1 MNYKDIIQILVGHP
15 LIKDITKWMNSESK
29 DLQLNGL
36 QASGKGMMLSAI
48 QQVSG
53 AKILVVM
60 EDAETAAYLYNDIN
74 RAMPTAKCGLL
85 PSSYKKSPKHGGLDL
100 ASEIMRT
107 DALNIMHN
115 AQITT
120 TPSTPNSKLSTKCS
134 PKLGELS
141 EGLRGMQ
148 TLNSKLSTLNSKL
161 NNGWLIVT
169 SPEGLIERVA
179 PQQAFETKRLII
191 RKGEIVD
198 SEKVIHSLAEWGFE
212 LVEFV
217 YEPGQYAQRG
227 SILDIFSFSN
237 ERPYRIDFW
246 DDEVES
252 IRVFDIEKQLSI
264 NEVEEISILP
274 NVTAKGDKET
284 ISIFNFLPSDTII
297 CWANMTFAIE
307 RINDIYDDTLIK
319 QHSEKNVA
327 DVLNILIN
335 GNIAKEQI
343 ANFRHITLKNS
354 TLLNSQLSTECSP
367 KLGEVHEVGRGML
380 TLNFNQSA
388 QPPYHK
394 NFDIVAESLRSFIND
409 GYAIHIC
416 SDSKKQTDRIASIF
430 DERGDNIH
438 FTPIEGTIHE
448 GFIDHDLSVCFFTDH
463 QIFDRYHKF
472 SLKSDIAKA
481 GKVSMTLKEINQL
494 QIGDYVVHIDH
505 GIGKFAGL
513 MVAENN
519 GKRQEVIK
527 LLYQNDDVIFVS
539 IHGLHRISK
548 YKGKDGE
555 PPRIN
560 KLGTGAW
567 ERLKERTKAKVKDI
581 ARDLI
586 QLYAARKAE
595 KGFQFTP
602 DSYLQHELEAS
613 FIYED
618 TPDQATSTADI
629 KHDMESAL
637 PMDRLVCGD
646 VGFGKTELAI
656 RAAFKA
662 ATDGKQVAVLV
673 PTTVLALQHYKT
685 FSERLKEFP
694 CRVEYL
700 SRAKKPSEVK
710 VIKQDLADGKID
722 ILIGTHKIVGKEIK
736 FKDLGLL
743 IIDEEQKFGVS
754 VKEKLKAMKVNVDTL
769 TLTATPIP
777 RTLQFSLM
785 GARDLSILTTPPPN
799 RYPVTT
805 EVCSYDDEIIRDAI
819 VTEMNR
825 NGQVFLINNRVQNIY
840 LIEQKVRALV
850 PDARVAVAHGQMPT
864 EQLEE
869 TIIDFIDYEYD
880 ILIATS
886 VIESGVD
893 IPNVNTI
900 IVHNAH
906 MFGLSDLHQL
916 RGRVGRSNRKAYCY
930 LIAPPFNMLTSDA
943 RRRLQ
948 AIETFAELG
957 SGFNIAMQ
965 DLDIRGAGNILGAE
979 QSGFITDLGYETYQK
994 ILNEALAE
1002 LRDQEFSGLFADR
1015 KDAKDNY
1022 VSDCFIESDM
1032 ELMLPNWYVESQTER
1047 MALYRELDNIQNER
1061 ALEEYKK
1068 RLNDRFGRIPD
1079 EAGDLMTMVRLR
1091 WLAQRY
1097 GVERLILK
1105 RGKMHAYLVT
1115 NQKSAFYESKEF
1127 ETLIQFCMA
1136 NYKRCALSEKDNKR
1150 IVQVSNINSVD
1161 DAYNIFNELNI
1172 NT

>member
-1 MNYKDIIQILVGHP
+1 MNYKDIIQILTGHP
-15 LIKDITKWMNSESK
+15 LVKDTTKWMKSK
-29 DLQLNGL
+29 SQNLQINGL

-48 QQVSG
+48 QQKSK
-53 AKILVVM
+53 AKMLVVM

-74 RAMPTAKCGLL
+74 RAMPTGECGLL

-107 DALNIMHN
+107 DALNIIHN
-115 AQITT
+115 SQ
-120 TPSTPNSKLSTKCS
+120 
-134 PKLGELS
+134 
-141 EGLRGMQ
+141 
-148 TLNSKLSTLNSKL
+148 
-161 NNGWLIVT
+161 NNGWLIIT

-179 PQQAFETKRLII
+179 TQQTFEKKRLTI
-191 RKGEIVD
+191 RKGEEID
-198 SEKVIHSLAEWGFE
+198 SELIVRSLTEWGFE
-212 LVEFV
+212 FVEFV

-227 SILDIFSFSN
+227 SIIDIFSFSN
-237 ERPYRIDFW
+237 ERPYRIDLW
-246 DDEVES
+246 GDEVES

-264 NEVEEISILP
+264 NEIDEINILP
-274 NVTAKGDKET
+274 NVTAKGDKDT
-284 ISIFNFLPSDTII
+284 VSIFNFLPQDTVI

-327 DVLNILIN
+327 DVLNLLIN
-335 GNIAKEQI
+335 GNIAKEQM
-343 ANFRHITLKNS
+343 ANFRHITLKNTS
-354 TLLNSQLSTECSP
+354 LLSSQATTLT
-367 KLGEVHEVGRGML
+367 
-380 TLNFNQSA
+380 FNQSA

-394 NFDIVAESLRSFIND
+394 NFDIVANSLRSFINE

-416 SDSKKQTDRIASIF
+416 SDSKKQTDRIAAIF

-438 FTPIEGTIHE
+438 FTAIEGTIHE

-513 MVAENN
+513 MVTENN

-527 LLYQNDDVIFVS
+527 LIYLNDDAIFVS

-555 PPRIN
+555 PPRMN
-560 KLGTGAW
+560 KLGSGAW

-586 QLYAARKAE
+586 LLYAARKAE

-618 TPDQATSTADI
+618 TPDQAKSTADI
-629 KHDMESAL
+629 KQDMESSL

-685 FSERLKEFP
+685 FSERLKDFP
-694 CRVEYL
+694 CKVEYL

-710 VIKQDLADGKID
+710 LIKQQLAEGKID
-722 ILIGTHKIVGKEIK
+722 ILIGTHKIVGKEIQ

-805 EVCSYDDEIIRDAI
+805 EVCTYDDEIIRDAI

-850 PDARVAVAHGQMPT
+850 PDARIAVAHGQMPT
-864 EQLEE
+864 EQLEQ

-880 ILIATS
+880 VLIATS

-916 RGRVGRSNRKAYCY
+916 RGRVGRSNRKAFCY
-930 LIAPPFNMLTSDA
+930 LMAPPLNMLTSDA

-1002 LRDQEFSGLFADR
+1002 LRDQEFSQLFADR
-1015 KDAKDNY
+1015 RDANTNF
-1022 VSDCFIESDM
+1022 VNDCFIESDM

-1061 ALEEYKK
+1061 ALEEYRK
-1068 RLNDRFGRIPD
+1068 RLTDRFGRIPD

-1105 RGKMHAYLVT
+1105 RGKMHAYLVSNT
-1115 NQKSAFYESKEF
+1115 KSTFYESKEF

-1161 DAYNIFNELNI
+1161 DAYNIFNELSI
-1172 NT
+1172 KK

>member
-1 MNYKDIIQILVGHP
+1 MNYNDIIQILAGHP
-15 LIKDITKWMNSESK
+15 LVKDATKWMKSK
-29 DLQLNGL
+29 SQNLQINGL
-36 QASGKGMMLSAI
+36 QASGKGMMLGAI
-48 QQVSG
+48 QQKSK
-53 AKILVVM
+53 AKMLVVM

-74 RAMPTAKCGLL
+74 RAIPTGQCGLL

-107 DALNIMHN
+107 DALNIIHN
-115 AQITT
+115 
-120 TPSTPNSKLSTKCS
+120 PHD
-134 PKLGELS
+134 
-141 EGLRGMQ
+141 
-148 TLNSKLSTLNSKL
+148 
-161 NNGWLIVT
+161 NGWLIIT

-179 PQQAFETKRLII
+179 TKQTFEKKRLTI
-191 RKGEIVD
+191 RKGEEID
-198 SEKVIHSLAEWGFE
+198 TETIIRSLTEWGFE

-227 SILDIFSFSN
+227 SIIDIFSFSN
-237 ERPYRIDFW
+237 ERPYRIDLW
-246 DDEVES
+246 GDEVES
-252 IRVFDIEKQLSI
+252 IRIFDIEKQLSI
-264 NEVEEISILP
+264 NEIDEINILP
-274 NVTAKGDKET
+274 NVTSKSNKET
-284 ISIFNFLPSDTII
+284 VSIFNFLPQDTII

-327 DVLNILIN
+327 DVLNLLIN

-343 ANFRHITLKNS
+343 VDFRHITLKN
-354 TLLNSQLSTECSP
+354 THILNNAQPS
-367 KLGEVHEVGRGML
+367 

-394 NFDIVAESLRSFIND
+394 NFDIVADSLRSFINE

-416 SDSKKQTDRIASIF
+416 SDSKKQTDRIAAIF

-438 FTPIEGTIHE
+438 FTAIEDTIHE

-527 LLYQNDDVIFVS
+527 LLYQNDDAIFVS

-555 PPRIN
+555 PPRMN
-560 KLGTGAW
+560 KLGSGAW

-586 QLYAARKAE
+586 LLYAARKAE

-618 TPDQATSTADI
+618 TPDQAKSTADI
-629 KHDMESAL
+629 KQDMESSL

-685 FSERLKEFP
+685 FSERLKDFP
-694 CRVEYL
+694 CKVEYL

-710 VIKQDLADGKID
+710 LIKQQLAEGKID
-722 ILIGTHKIVGKEIK
+722 ILIGTHKIVGKDIL

-785 GARDLSILTTPPPN
+785 GARDLSILTTPPSN

-805 EVCSYDDEIIRDAI
+805 EVCTYDDEIIRDAI

-864 EQLEE
+864 EQLEQ

-880 ILIATS
+880 VLIATS

-930 LIAPPFNMLTSDA
+930 LMAPPLNTLTSDA

-994 ILNEALAE
+994 ILNEALSE
-1002 LRDQEFSGLFADR
+1002 LRDQEFSQLFADR
-1015 KDAKDNY
+1015 KDANNNY
-1022 VSDCFIESDM
+1022 VHDCFIESDM

-1047 MALYRELDNIQNER
+1047 MALYRELDNIQDER
-1061 ALEEYKK
+1061 ALEEYRK
-1068 RLNDRFGRIPD
+1068 RLTDRFGRIPD

-1105 RGKMHAYLVT
+1105 RGKMHAYLVSNT
-1115 NQKSAFYESKEF
+1115 KSAFYESKEF
-1127 ETLIQFCMA
+1127 ETLIQFCMT

-1161 DAYNIFNELNI
+1161 DAYSIFNELSI
-1172 NT
+1172 KK

>member
-1 MNYKDIIQILVGHP
+1 MNYNDIIQILAGHP
-15 LIKDITKWMNSESK
+15 LVKDATKWIKSK
-29 DLQLNGL
+29 SQNLQINGL
-36 QASGKGMMLSAI
+36 QASGKGMMLGAI
-48 QQVSG
+48 QKKSK
-53 AKILVVM
+53 AKMLVVM

-74 RAMPTAKCGLL
+74 RAIPTGQCGLL

-107 DALNIMHN
+107 DALNIIHN
-115 AQITT
+115 
-120 TPSTPNSKLSTKCS
+120 PHD
-134 PKLGELS
+134 
-141 EGLRGMQ
+141 
-148 TLNSKLSTLNSKL
+148 
-161 NNGWLIVT
+161 NGWLIIT

-179 PQQAFETKRLII
+179 TKQTFEKKRLTI
-191 RKGEIVD
+191 RKGEEID
-198 SEKVIHSLAEWGFE
+198 SEAIIRSLTEWGFE

-227 SILDIFSFSN
+227 SIIDIFSFSN
-237 ERPYRIDFW
+237 ERPYRIDLW
-246 DDEVES
+246 GDEVES
-252 IRVFDIEKQLSI
+252 IRIFDIEKQLSI
-264 NEVEEISILP
+264 NEIDEINILP
-274 NVTAKGDKET
+274 NVTAKSNKET
-284 ISIFNFLPSDTII
+284 VSIFNFLPQDTII

-327 DVLNILIN
+327 DVLNLLIN

-343 ANFRHITLKNS
+343 VDFRHITLKN
-354 TLLNSQLSTECSP
+354 TNLLNSAQPS
-367 KLGEVHEVGRGML
+367 

-394 NFDIVAESLRSFIND
+394 NFDIVADSLRSFINE

-416 SDSKKQTDRIASIF
+416 SDSKKQTDRIAAIF

-438 FTPIEGTIHE
+438 FTAIEGTIHE

-527 LLYQNDDVIFVS
+527 LLYQNDDAIFVS

-555 PPRIN
+555 PPRMN
-560 KLGTGAW
+560 KLGSGAW

-586 QLYAARKAE
+586 LLYAARKAE

-618 TPDQATSTADI
+618 TPDQAKSTADI
-629 KHDMESAL
+629 KQDMESSL

-685 FSERLKEFP
+685 FSERLKDFP
-694 CRVEYL
+694 CKVEYL

-710 VIKQDLADGKID
+710 LIKQQLAEGKID
-722 ILIGTHKIVGKEIK
+722 ILIGTHKIVGKDIL

-785 GARDLSILTTPPPN
+785 GARDLSILTTPPSN

-805 EVCSYDDEIIRDAI
+805 EVCTYDDETIRDAI

-864 EQLEE
+864 EQLEQ

-880 ILIATS
+880 VLIATS

-930 LIAPPFNMLTSDA
+930 LMAPPLNALTSDA

-994 ILNEALAE
+994 ILNEALSE
-1002 LRDQEFSGLFADR
+1002 LRDQEFSQLFADR
-1015 KDAKDNY
+1015 KDANNNY
-1022 VSDCFIESDM
+1022 VHDCFIESDM

-1047 MALYRELDNIQNER
+1047 MALYRELDNIQDER
-1061 ALEEYKK
+1061 ALEEYRK
-1068 RLNDRFGRIPD
+1068 RLTDRFGRIPD

-1105 RGKMHAYLVT
+1105 RGKMHAYLVSNT
-1115 NQKSAFYESKEF
+1115 KSAFYESKEF
-1127 ETLIQFCMA
+1127 ETLIQFCMT

-1161 DAYNIFNELNI
+1161 DAYSIFNELSI
-1172 NT
+1172 KK

>member
-1 MNYKDIIQILVGHP
+1 MNYKDIIQILTGHP
-15 LIKDITKWMNSESK
+15 LVKDTTKWMKSK
-29 DLQLNGL
+29 SQNLQINGL

-48 QQVSG
+48 QQKSK
-53 AKILVVM
+53 AKMLVVM

-74 RAMPTAKCGLL
+74 RAMPTGECGLL

-107 DALNIMHN
+107 DALNIIHN
-115 AQITT
+115 SQ
-120 TPSTPNSKLSTKCS
+120 
-134 PKLGELS
+134 
-141 EGLRGMQ
+141 
-148 TLNSKLSTLNSKL
+148 
-161 NNGWLIVT
+161 NNGWLIIT

-179 PQQAFETKRLII
+179 TQQTFEKKRLTI
-191 RKGEIVD
+191 RKGEEID
-198 SEKVIHSLAEWGFE
+198 SELIVRSLTEWGFE
-212 LVEFV
+212 FVEFV

-227 SILDIFSFSN
+227 SIIDIFSFSN
-237 ERPYRIDFW
+237 ERPYRIDLW
-246 DDEVES
+246 GDEVES

-264 NEVEEISILP
+264 NEIDEINILP
-274 NVTAKGDKET
+274 NVTAKGDKDT
-284 ISIFNFLPSDTII
+284 VSIFNFLPQDTVI

-327 DVLNILIN
+327 DVLNLLIN
-335 GNIAKEQI
+335 GNIAKEQM
-343 ANFRHITLKNS
+343 ANFRHITLKNTS
-354 TLLNSQLSTECSP
+354 LLSSQATTLT
-367 KLGEVHEVGRGML
+367 
-380 TLNFNQSA
+380 FNQSA

-394 NFDIVAESLRSFIND
+394 NFDIVANSLRSFINE

-416 SDSKKQTDRIASIF
+416 SDSKKQTDRIAAIF

-438 FTPIEGTIHE
+438 FTAIEGTIHE

-513 MVAENN
+513 MVTENN

-527 LLYQNDDVIFVS
+527 LIYLNDDAIFVS

-555 PPRIN
+555 PPRMN
-560 KLGTGAW
+560 KLGSGAW

-586 QLYAARKAE
+586 LLYAARKAE

-618 TPDQATSTADI
+618 TPDQAKSTADI
-629 KHDMESAL
+629 KQDMESSL

-685 FSERLKEFP
+685 FSERLKDFP
-694 CRVEYL
+694 CKVEYL

-710 VIKQDLADGKID
+710 LIKQQLAEGKID
-722 ILIGTHKIVGKEIK
+722 ILIGTHKIVGKEIQ

-805 EVCSYDDEIIRDAI
+805 EVCTYDDEIIRDAI

-850 PDARVAVAHGQMPT
+850 PDARIAVAHGQMPT
-864 EQLEE
+864 EQLEQ

-880 ILIATS
+880 VLIATS

-916 RGRVGRSNRKAYCY
+916 RGRVGRSNRKAFCY
-930 LIAPPFNMLTSDA
+930 LMAPPLNMLTSDA

-1002 LRDQEFSGLFADR
+1002 LRDQEFSQLFADR
-1015 KDAKDNY
+1015 RDANTNF
-1022 VSDCFIESDM
+1022 VNDCFIESDM

-1061 ALEEYKK
+1061 ALEEYRK
-1068 RLNDRFGRIPD
+1068 RLTDRFGRIPD

-1105 RGKMHAYLVT
+1105 RGKMHAYLVSNT
-1115 NQKSAFYESKEF
+1115 KSAFYESKEF

-1161 DAYNIFNELNI
+1161 DAYNIFNELSI
-1172 NT
+1172 KK

>member
-1 MNYKDIIQILVGHP
+1 MIYKDIIQILAGHP
-15 LIKDITKWMNSESK
+15 LVKDITKWINSGSK
-29 DLQLNGL
+29 GLQLNGL

-48 QQVSG
+48 QQTSE
-53 AKILVVM
+53 AKMLVVM

-74 RAMPTAKCGLL
+74 RAMPTGRCGLL

-107 DALNIMHN
+107 DALNIIHK
-115 AQITT
+115 T
-120 TPSTPNSKLSTKCS
+120 TPNSSLLTPHS
-134 PKLGELS
+134 
-141 EGLRGMQ
+141 
-148 TLNSKLSTLNSKL
+148 
-161 NNGWLIVT
+161 NGWLIVT
-169 SPEGLIERVA
+169 SPEGLIERVT
-179 PQQAFETKRLII
+179 PQQTFETKRLTI
-191 RKGEIVD
+191 RKGEEVD
-198 SEKVIHSLAEWGFE
+198 SEKVIRSLAEWGFE

-246 DDEVES
+246 DNEIES

-284 ISIFNFLPSDTII
+284 VSIFNFLPSDTII

-327 DVLNILIN
+327 DVLNLLIN

-354 TLLNSQLSTECSP
+354 SLLTPNSS
-367 KLGEVHEVGRGML
+367 
-380 TLNFNQSA
+380 LNFNQSA

-394 NFDIVAESLRSFIND
+394 NFDIVADSLRSFIND

-618 TPDQATSTADI
+618 TPDQAKSTADI

-685 FSERLKEFP
+685 FSERLKDFP
-694 CRVEYL
+694 CKVEYL
-700 SRAKKPSEVK
+700 SRAKKPAEVK
-710 VIKQDLADGKID
+710 QIKQQLADGKID
-722 ILIGTHKIVGKEIK
+722 ILIGTHKIVGKDIV

-785 GARDLSILTTPPPN
+785 GARDLSILTTPPSN
-799 RYPVTT
+799 RYPVAT
-805 EVCSYDDEIIRDAI
+805 EVCTYDDKIIRDAI

-840 LIEQKVRALV
+840 LIEQKVRALM

-880 ILIATS
+880 VLIATS

-994 ILNEALAE
+994 ILNEALSE
-1002 LRDQEFSGLFADR
+1002 LRDQEFSQLFADR
-1015 KDAKDNY
+1015 KDANNNY
-1022 VSDCFIESDM
+1022 VHDCFIESDM

-1047 MALYRELDNIQNER
+1047 MALYRELDNIQNEH
-1061 ALEEYKK
+1061 ALEEYRK
-1068 RLNDRFGRIPD
+1068 RLTDRFGRIPD

-1105 RGKMHAYLVT
+1105 RGKMHAYLVS
-1115 NQKSAFYESKEF
+1115 NQKSAFYESAEF
-1127 ETLIQFCMA
+1127 ETLIQFCMT

-1161 DAYNIFNELNI
+1161 DAYNVFNELNKTTNI
-1172 NT
+1172 LL

>member
-1 MNYKDIIQILVGHP
+1 MNYKDIIQILTGHP
-15 LIKDITKWMNSESK
+15 LVKDTTKWMKSK
-29 DLQLNGL
+29 SQNLQINGL

-48 QQVSG
+48 QQKS
-53 AKILVVM
+53 KTKMLVVM

-74 RAMPTAKCGLL
+74 RAMPTGECGLL

-107 DALNIMHN
+107 DALNIIHN
-115 AQITT
+115 SQ
-120 TPSTPNSKLSTKCS
+120 
-134 PKLGELS
+134 
-141 EGLRGMQ
+141 
-148 TLNSKLSTLNSKL
+148 
-161 NNGWLIVT
+161 NNGWLIIT

-179 PQQAFETKRLII
+179 TQQTFEKKRLTI
-191 RKGEIVD
+191 RKGEEID
-198 SEKVIHSLAEWGFE
+198 SELIVHSLTEWGFE
-212 LVEFV
+212 FVEFV

-227 SILDIFSFSN
+227 SIIDIFSFSN
-237 ERPYRIDFW
+237 ERPYRIDLW
-246 DDEVES
+246 GDEVES

-264 NEVEEISILP
+264 NEIDEINILP
-274 NVTAKGDKET
+274 NVTAKGDKDT
-284 ISIFNFLPSDTII
+284 VSIFNFLPQDTVI

-327 DVLNILIN
+327 DVLNLLIN
-335 GNIAKEQI
+335 GNIAKEQM
-343 ANFRHITLKNS
+343 ANFRHITLKNTS
-354 TLLNSQLSTECSP
+354 LLSSQATTLT
-367 KLGEVHEVGRGML
+367 
-380 TLNFNQSA
+380 FNQSA

-394 NFDIVAESLRSFIND
+394 NFDIVANSLRSFINE

-416 SDSKKQTDRIASIF
+416 SDSKKQTDRIAAIF

-438 FTPIEGTIHE
+438 FTAIEGTIHE

-513 MVAENN
+513 MVTENN

-527 LLYQNDDVIFVS
+527 LIYLNDDAIFVS

-555 PPRIN
+555 PPRMN
-560 KLGTGAW
+560 KLGSGAW

-586 QLYAARKAE
+586 LLYAARKAE

-618 TPDQATSTADI
+618 TPDQAKSTADI
-629 KHDMESAL
+629 KQDMESSL

-685 FSERLKEFP
+685 FSERLKDFP
-694 CRVEYL
+694 CKVEYL

-710 VIKQDLADGKID
+710 LIKQQLAEGKID
-722 ILIGTHKIVGKEIK
+722 ILIGTHKIVGKEIQ

-805 EVCSYDDEIIRDAI
+805 EVCTYDDEIIRDAI

-850 PDARVAVAHGQMPT
+850 PDARIAVAHGQMPT
-864 EQLEE
+864 EQLEQ

-880 ILIATS
+880 VLIATS

-916 RGRVGRSNRKAYCY
+916 RGRVGRSNRKAFCY
-930 LIAPPFNMLTSDA
+930 LMAPPLNMLTSDA

-1002 LRDQEFSGLFADR
+1002 LRDQEFSQLFADR
-1015 KDAKDNY
+1015 RDANTNF
-1022 VSDCFIESDM
+1022 VNDCFIESDM

-1061 ALEEYKK
+1061 ALEEYRK
-1068 RLNDRFGRIPD
+1068 RLTDRFGRIPD
-1079 EAGDLMTMVRLR
+1079 EASDLMTMVRLR

-1105 RGKMHAYLVT
+1105 RGKMHAYLISNT
-1115 NQKSAFYESKEF
+1115 KSAFYESKEF

-1161 DAYNIFNELNI
+1161 DAYNIFNELSI
-1172 NT
+1172 KK

>member
-1 MNYKDIIQILVGHP
+1 MNYNDIIQILAGHP
-15 LIKDITKWMNSESK
+15 LVKDATKWMKSK
-29 DLQLNGL
+29 SQNLQINGL
-36 QASGKGMMLSAI
+36 QASGKGMMLGAI
-48 QQVSG
+48 QQKSK
-53 AKILVVM
+53 AKMLVVM

-74 RAMPTAKCGLL
+74 RAIPTGQCGLL

-107 DALNIMHN
+107 DALNIIHN
-115 AQITT
+115 
-120 TPSTPNSKLSTKCS
+120 PHD
-134 PKLGELS
+134 
-141 EGLRGMQ
+141 
-148 TLNSKLSTLNSKL
+148 
-161 NNGWLIVT
+161 NGWLIIT

-179 PQQAFETKRLII
+179 TKQTFEKKRLTI
-191 RKGEIVD
+191 RKGEEID
-198 SEKVIHSLAEWGFE
+198 TETIIRSLTEWGFE

-227 SILDIFSFSN
+227 SIIDIFSFSN
-237 ERPYRIDFW
+237 ERPYRIDLW
-246 DDEVES
+246 GDEVES
-252 IRVFDIEKQLSI
+252 IRIFDIEKQLSI
-264 NEVEEISILP
+264 NEIDEINILP
-274 NVTAKGDKET
+274 NVTAKSNKET
-284 ISIFNFLPSDTII
+284 VSIFNFLPQDTII

-327 DVLNILIN
+327 DVLNLLIN

-343 ANFRHITLKNS
+343 VDFRHITLKN
-354 TLLNSQLSTECSP
+354 TNLLNSAQPS
-367 KLGEVHEVGRGML
+367 

-394 NFDIVAESLRSFIND
+394 NFDIVADSLRSFINE

-416 SDSKKQTDRIASIF
+416 SDSKKQTDRIAAIF

-438 FTPIEGTIHE
+438 FTAIEGTIHE

-527 LLYQNDDVIFVS
+527 LLYQNDDAIFVS

-555 PPRIN
+555 PPRMN
-560 KLGTGAW
+560 KLGSGAW

-586 QLYAARKAE
+586 LLYAARKAE

-618 TPDQATSTADI
+618 TPDQAKSTADI
-629 KHDMESAL
+629 KQDMESSL

-685 FSERLKEFP
+685 FSERLKDFP
-694 CRVEYL
+694 CKVEYL

-710 VIKQDLADGKID
+710 LIKQQLAEGKID
-722 ILIGTHKIVGKEIK
+722 ILIGTHKIVGKDIL

-754 VKEKLKAMKVNVDTL
+754 VKEKLKAIKVNVDTL

-785 GARDLSILTTPPPN
+785 GARDLSILTTPPSN

-805 EVCSYDDEIIRDAI
+805 EVCTYDDEIIRDAI

-825 NGQVFLINNRVQNIY
+825 NGQVFLINNRIQNIY

-864 EQLEE
+864 EQLEQ

-880 ILIATS
+880 VLIATS

-930 LIAPPFNMLTSDA
+930 LMAPPLNALTSDA

-948 AIETFAELG
+948 AIETFAGLG

-994 ILNEALAE
+994 ILNEALSE
-1002 LRDQEFSGLFADR
+1002 LRDQEFSQLFADR
-1015 KDAKDNY
+1015 KDANNNY
-1022 VSDCFIESDM
+1022 VHDCFIESDM

-1047 MALYRELDNIQNER
+1047 MALYRELDNIQDER
-1061 ALEEYKK
+1061 ALEEYRK
-1068 RLNDRFGRIPD
+1068 RLTDRFGRIPD

-1105 RGKMHAYLVT
+1105 RGKMHAYLVSNT
-1115 NQKSAFYESKEF
+1115 KSAFYESKEF
-1127 ETLIQFCMA
+1127 ETLIQFCMT

-1161 DAYNIFNELNI
+1161 DAYSIFNELSI
-1172 NT
+1172 KK

>member
-1 MNYKDIIQILVGHP
+1 MNYKDIIQILAGHP
-15 LIKDITKWMNSESK
+15 LIKDITKWMNSDSK
-29 DLQLNGL
+29 GLQLNGL
-36 QASGKGMMLSAI
+36 QASGKGMMLNAI

-53 AKILVVM
+53 AKMLVVM

-74 RAMPTAKCGLL
+74 RAMPTGKCGLL

-141 EGLRGMQ
+141 ERLRGMQ

-169 SPEGLIERVA
+169 SPEGLIERVT
-179 PQQAFETKRLII
+179 PQQTFETKRLTI

-343 ANFRHITLKNS
+343 ANFRHIYLDKRRRT
-354 TLLNSQLSTECSP
+354 TESSH

-880 ILIATS
+880 VLIATS

-979 QSGFITDLGYETYQK
+979 QSGFITDLGCETYQK

-1068 RLNDRFGRIPD
+1068 RLTDRFGRIPD
-1079 EAGDLMTMVRLR
+1079 EASDLMTMVRLR

-1127 ETLIQFCMA
+1127 ETLIQFCMT

-1150 IVQVSNINSVD
+1150 IVQISNINSVD
-1161 DAYNIFNELNI
+1161 DAYNIFNELS
-1172 NT
+1172 

>member
-1 MNYKDIIQILVGHP
+1 MIYKDIIQLIATHPIL
-15 LIKDITKWMNSESK
+15 KDVAQWINSNSQS
-29 DLQLNGL
+29 LQLNGL
-36 QASGKGMMLSAI
+36 LASGRSMMFSAI
-48 QQVSG
+48 QQTTD
-53 AKILVVM
+53 AKLLIVA
-60 EDAETAAYLYNDIN
+60 EDAESAAYIYNDIN
-74 RAMPTAKCGLL
+74 KAMPTGACGLL

-107 DALNIMHN
+107 DALNIIHN
-115 AQITT
+115 T
-120 TPSTPNSKLSTKCS
+120 
-134 PKLGELS
+134 
-141 EGLRGMQ
+141 
-148 TLNSKLSTLNSKL
+148 TLNNTSRT

-179 PQQAFETKRLII
+179 TQQTFDKKRLTI
-191 RKGEIVD
+191 RKGEESD
-198 SEKVIHSLAEWGFE
+198 SEQIIHTLNEWGFE

-246 DDEVES
+246 GDEVES
-252 IRVFDIEKQLSI
+252 IRIFDIEKQLSI
-264 NEVEEISILP
+264 NEVEDINILP
-274 NVTAKGDKET
+274 NIAAKGKEES
-284 ISIFNFLPSDTII
+284 ISIFNFLPDDTII
-297 CWANMTFAIE
+297 CWSNLTFAIE
-307 RINDIYDDTLIK
+307 KLNDIYNDTLIK
-319 QHSEKNVA
+319 QHSETNIA
-327 DVLNILIN
+327 DILNLLIN

-343 ANFRHITLKNS
+343 AKFRHITLRN
-354 TLLNSQLSTECSP
+354 TNIINSQTSLS
-367 KLGEVHEVGRGML
+367 
-380 TLNFNQSA
+380 FNQSA

-394 NFDIVAESLRSFIND
+394 NFDIVSDSLRSFIND
-409 GYAIHIC
+409 GYAIYIC
-416 SDSKKQTDRIASIF
+416 SDSKKQNDRIAAIF
-430 DERGDNIH
+430 EERGDNIH

-448 GFIDHDLSVCFFTDH
+448 GFIDHDLSVCFLTDH

-513 MVAENN
+513 MVTDNN
-519 GKRQEVIK
+519 GKKQEVIK
-527 LLYQNDDVIFVS
+527 LIYQNEDVIFVS

-555 PPRIN
+555 PPRVN

-567 ERLKERTKAKVKDI
+567 ERLKERTKSKVKDI

-595 KGFQFTP
+595 KGFQFSP

-629 KHDMESAL
+629 KHDMESTL

-700 SRAKKPSEVK
+700 SRAKKTSEVK
-710 VIKQDLADGKID
+710 QIRQDLADGKID
-722 ILIGTHKIVGKEIK
+722 ILIGTHKIVGKDIK

-799 RYPVTT
+799 RYPVAT
-805 EVCSYDDEIIRDAI
+805 EVCTYDDEIIRDAI

-840 LIEQKVRALV
+840 LIEQKIRALV
-850 PDARVAVAHGQMPT
+850 PDARIAVAHGQMPT

-880 ILIATS
+880 VLIATS

-916 RGRVGRSNRKAYCY
+916 RGRVGRSNRKAFCY
-930 LIAPPFNMLTSDA
+930 LIAPPMNMLTSDA
-943 RRRLQ
+943 KRRLQ

-1002 LRDQEFSGLFADR
+1002 LRDQEFSRLFADR
-1015 KDAKDNY
+1015 KDANNNY
-1022 VSDCFIESDM
+1022 VYDCFIESDM

-1068 RLNDRFGRIPD
+1068 RLTDRFGRIPD

-1105 RGKMHAYLVT
+1105 RGKMHAYLVS

-1127 ETLIQFCMA
+1127 EALIQFCMT

-1150 IVQVSNINSVD
+1150 IVQFSNINSVD
-1161 DAYNIFNELNI
+1161 DAYNVFNELKIEN
-1172 NT
+1172 

>member
-1 MNYKDIIQILVGHP
+1 MNYKDIIQILAGHP
-15 LIKDITKWMNSESK
+15 LIKDITKWMNSDSK
-29 DLQLNGL
+29 GLQINGL

-48 QQVSG
+48 QQMSG
-53 AKILVVM
+53 AKMLVVM

-74 RAMPTAKCGLL
+74 RAISVGKCGLL

-120 TPSTPNSKLSTKCS
+120 TPSTPNTKLSTKCS

-148 TLNSKLSTLNSKL
+148 TLNSQLSTLNSQL

-169 SPEGLIERVA
+169 SPEGLIERVT
-179 PQQAFETKRLII
+179 PQQTFETKRLTI

-343 ANFRHITLKNS
+343 TNFRHIYLDKRQRT
-354 TLLNSQLSTECSP
+354 TESSP
-367 KLGEVHEVGRGML
+367 KLEEVHEVGRGML

-394 NFDIVAESLRSFIND
+394 NFDIVADSLRSFIYD

-880 ILIATS
+880 VLIATS

-994 ILNEALAE
+994 ILNEALSE

-1015 KDAKDNY
+1015 KNANDNY

-1068 RLNDRFGRIPD
+1068 RLTDRFGRIPD

-1127 ETLIQFCMA
+1127 EELIQYCMT

-1150 IVQVSNINSVD
+1150 IVQVNNINSVD
-1161 DAYNIFNELNI
+1161 DAYNVFNELSLKK
-1172 NT
+1172 

>member
-1 MNYKDIIQILVGHP
+1 MNYKDIIQILTGHP
-15 LIKDITKWMNSESK
+15 LVKDTTKWMKSK
-29 DLQLNGL
+29 SQNLQINGL

-48 QQVSG
+48 QQKSK
-53 AKILVVM
+53 AKMLVVM

-74 RAMPTAKCGLL
+74 RAMPTGECGLL

-107 DALNIMHN
+107 DALNIIHN
-115 AQITT
+115 SQ
-120 TPSTPNSKLSTKCS
+120 
-134 PKLGELS
+134 
-141 EGLRGMQ
+141 
-148 TLNSKLSTLNSKL
+148 
-161 NNGWLIVT
+161 NNGWLIIT

-179 PQQAFETKRLII
+179 TQQTFEKKRLTI
-191 RKGEIVD
+191 RKGEEID
-198 SEKVIHSLAEWGFE
+198 SELIVRSLTEWGFE
-212 LVEFV
+212 FVEFV

-227 SILDIFSFSN
+227 SIIDIFSFSN
-237 ERPYRIDFW
+237 ERPYRIDLW
-246 DDEVES
+246 GDEVES

-264 NEVEEISILP
+264 NEIDEINILP
-274 NVTAKGDKET
+274 NVTAKGDKDT
-284 ISIFNFLPSDTII
+284 VSIFNFLPQDTVI

-327 DVLNILIN
+327 DVLNLLIN
-335 GNIAKEQI
+335 GNIAKEQM
-343 ANFRHITLKNS
+343 ANFRHITLKNTS
-354 TLLNSQLSTECSP
+354 LLSSQATTLT
-367 KLGEVHEVGRGML
+367 
-380 TLNFNQSA
+380 FNQSA

-394 NFDIVAESLRSFIND
+394 NFDIVANSLRSFINE

-416 SDSKKQTDRIASIF
+416 SDSKKQTDRIAAIF

-438 FTPIEGTIHE
+438 FTAIEGTIHE

-513 MVAENN
+513 MVTENN
-519 GKRQEVIK
+519 GKCQEVIK
-527 LLYQNDDVIFVS
+527 LIYLNDDAIFVS

-555 PPRIN
+555 PPRMN
-560 KLGTGAW
+560 KLGSGAW

-586 QLYAARKAE
+586 LLYAARKAE

-618 TPDQATSTADI
+618 TPDQAKSTADI
-629 KHDMESAL
+629 KQDMESSL

-685 FSERLKEFP
+685 FSERLKDFP
-694 CRVEYL
+694 CKVEYL

-710 VIKQDLADGKID
+710 LIKQQLAEGKID
-722 ILIGTHKIVGKEIK
+722 ILIGTHKIVGKEIQ

-805 EVCSYDDEIIRDAI
+805 EVCTYDDEIIRDAI

-850 PDARVAVAHGQMPT
+850 PDARIAVAHGQMPT
-864 EQLEE
+864 EQLEQ

-880 ILIATS
+880 VLIATS

-916 RGRVGRSNRKAYCY
+916 RGRVGRSNRKAFCY
-930 LIAPPFNMLTSDA
+930 LMAPPLNMLTSDA

-1002 LRDQEFSGLFADR
+1002 LRDQEFSQLFADR
-1015 KDAKDNY
+1015 RDANTNF
-1022 VSDCFIESDM
+1022 VNDCFIESDM

-1061 ALEEYKK
+1061 ALEEYRK
-1068 RLNDRFGRIPD
+1068 RLTDRFGRIPD

-1105 RGKMHAYLVT
+1105 RGKMHAYLVSNT
-1115 NQKSAFYESKEF
+1115 KSAFYESKEF

-1161 DAYNIFNELNI
+1161 DAYNIFNELSKKKI
-1172 NT
+1172 SD

>member
-1 MNYKDIIQILVGHP
+1 MNYKDIIQILTGHP
-15 LIKDITKWMNSESK
+15 LVKDTTKWMKSK
-29 DLQLNGL
+29 SQNLQINGL

-48 QQVSG
+48 QQKSK
-53 AKILVVM
+53 AKMLVVM

-74 RAMPTAKCGLL
+74 RAMPTGECGLL

-107 DALNIMHN
+107 DALNIIHN
-115 AQITT
+115 SQ
-120 TPSTPNSKLSTKCS
+120 
-134 PKLGELS
+134 
-141 EGLRGMQ
+141 
-148 TLNSKLSTLNSKL
+148 
-161 NNGWLIVT
+161 NNGWLIIT

-179 PQQAFETKRLII
+179 TQQTFEKKRLTI
-191 RKGEIVD
+191 RKGEEID
-198 SEKVIHSLAEWGFE
+198 SELIVRSLTEWGFE
-212 LVEFV
+212 FVEFV

-227 SILDIFSFSN
+227 SIIDIFSFSN
-237 ERPYRIDFW
+237 ERPYRIDLW
-246 DDEVES
+246 GDEVES

-264 NEVEEISILP
+264 NEIDEINILP
-274 NVTAKGDKET
+274 NVTAKGDKDT
-284 ISIFNFLPSDTII
+284 VSIFNFLPQDTVI

-327 DVLNILIN
+327 DVLNLLIN
-335 GNIAKEQI
+335 GNIAKEQM
-343 ANFRHITLKNS
+343 ANFRHITLKNTS
-354 TLLNSQLSTECSP
+354 LLSSQATTLT
-367 KLGEVHEVGRGML
+367 
-380 TLNFNQSA
+380 FNQSA

-394 NFDIVAESLRSFIND
+394 NFDIVAYSLRSFINE

-416 SDSKKQTDRIASIF
+416 SDSKKQTDRIAAIF

-438 FTPIEGTIHE
+438 FTAIEGTIHE

-513 MVAENN
+513 MVTENN

-527 LLYQNDDVIFVS
+527 LIYLNDDAIFVS

-555 PPRIN
+555 PPRMN
-560 KLGTGAW
+560 KLGSGAW

-586 QLYAARKAE
+586 LLYAARKAE

-618 TPDQATSTADI
+618 TPDQAKSTADI
-629 KHDMESAL
+629 KQDMESSL

-685 FSERLKEFP
+685 FSERLKDFP
-694 CRVEYL
+694 CKVEYL

-710 VIKQDLADGKID
+710 LIKQQLAEGKID
-722 ILIGTHKIVGKEIK
+722 ILIGTHKIVGKEIQ

-805 EVCSYDDEIIRDAI
+805 EVCTYDDEIIRDAI

-850 PDARVAVAHGQMPT
+850 PDARIAVAHGQMPT
-864 EQLEE
+864 EQLEQ

-880 ILIATS
+880 VLIATS

-916 RGRVGRSNRKAYCY
+916 RGRVGRSNRKAFCY
-930 LIAPPFNMLTSDA
+930 LMAPPLNMLTSDA

-1002 LRDQEFSGLFADR
+1002 LRDQEFSQLFADR
-1015 KDAKDNY
+1015 RDANTNF
-1022 VSDCFIESDM
+1022 VNDCFIESDM

-1061 ALEEYKK
+1061 ALEEYRK
-1068 RLNDRFGRIPD
+1068 RLTDRFGRIPD

-1105 RGKMHAYLVT
+1105 RGKMHAYLVSNT
-1115 NQKSAFYESKEF
+1115 KSAFYESKEF

-1161 DAYNIFNELNI
+1161 DAYNIFNELSI
-1172 NT
+1172 KK

>member
-1 MNYKDIIQILVGHP
+1 MNYNDIIQILAGHP
-15 LIKDITKWMNSESK
+15 LVKDATKWMKSK
-29 DLQLNGL
+29 SQNLQINGL
-36 QASGKGMMLSAI
+36 QASGKGMMLGAI
-48 QQVSG
+48 QQKSK
-53 AKILVVM
+53 AKMLVVM

-74 RAMPTAKCGLL
+74 RAIPTGQCGLL

-107 DALNIMHN
+107 DALNIIHN
-115 AQITT
+115 
-120 TPSTPNSKLSTKCS
+120 PHD
-134 PKLGELS
+134 
-141 EGLRGMQ
+141 
-148 TLNSKLSTLNSKL
+148 
-161 NNGWLIVT
+161 NGWLIIT

-179 PQQAFETKRLII
+179 TKQTFEKKRLTI
-191 RKGEIVD
+191 RKGEEID
-198 SEKVIHSLAEWGFE
+198 TETIIRSLTEWGFE

-227 SILDIFSFSN
+227 SIIDIFSFSN
-237 ERPYRIDFW
+237 ERPYRIDLW
-246 DDEVES
+246 GDEVES
-252 IRVFDIEKQLSI
+252 IRIFDIEKQLSI
-264 NEVEEISILP
+264 NEIDEINILP
-274 NVTAKGDKET
+274 NVTAKSNKET
-284 ISIFNFLPSDTII
+284 VSIFNFLPQDTII

-327 DVLNILIN
+327 DVLNLLIN

-343 ANFRHITLKNS
+343 VDFRHITLKNTS
-354 TLLNSQLSTECSP
+354 LLNSQPS
-367 KLGEVHEVGRGML
+367 V
-380 TLNFNQSA
+380 LNFNQSA

-394 NFDIVAESLRSFIND
+394 NFDIVADSLRSFINE

-416 SDSKKQTDRIASIF
+416 SDSKKQTDRIAAIF

-438 FTPIEGTIHE
+438 FTAIEGTIHD

-527 LLYQNDDVIFVS
+527 LLYQNDDAIFVS

-555 PPRIN
+555 PPRMN
-560 KLGTGAW
+560 KLGSGAW

-586 QLYAARKAE
+586 LLYAARKAE

-618 TPDQATSTADI
+618 TPDQAKSTADI
-629 KHDMESAL
+629 KQDMESSL

-685 FSERLKEFP
+685 FSERLKDFP
-694 CRVEYL
+694 CKVEYL

-710 VIKQDLADGKID
+710 LIKQQLAEGKID
-722 ILIGTHKIVGKEIK
+722 ILIGTHKIVGKDIL

-785 GARDLSILTTPPPN
+785 GARDLSILTTPPSN

-805 EVCSYDDEIIRDAI
+805 EVCTYDDETIRDAI

-825 NGQVFLINNRVQNIY
+825 NGQVFLINNRIQNIY

-864 EQLEE
+864 EQLEQ

-880 ILIATS
+880 VLIATS

-930 LIAPPFNMLTSDA
+930 LMAPPLNTLTSDA

-994 ILNEALAE
+994 ILNEALSE
-1002 LRDQEFSGLFADR
+1002 LRDQEFSQLFADR
-1015 KDAKDNY
+1015 KDANNNY
-1022 VSDCFIESDM
+1022 VHDCFIESDM

-1047 MALYRELDNIQNER
+1047 MALYRELDNIQDER
-1061 ALEEYKK
+1061 ALEEYRK
-1068 RLNDRFGRIPD
+1068 RLTDRFGRIPD

-1105 RGKMHAYLVT
+1105 RGKMHAYLVSNT
-1115 NQKSAFYESKEF
+1115 KSVFYESKEF
-1127 ETLIQFCMA
+1127 ETLIQFCMT

-1161 DAYNIFNELNI
+1161 DAYSIFNELSI
-1172 NT
+1172 KK

>member
-1 MNYKDIIQILVGHP
+1 MNYNDIIQILSGHP
-15 LIKDITKWMNSESK
+15 LVKDATKWMKSK
-29 DLQLNGL
+29 SQNLQINGL
-36 QASGKGMMLSAI
+36 QASGKGMMLGAI
-48 QQVSG
+48 QQKSK
-53 AKILVVM
+53 AKMLVVM

-74 RAMPTAKCGLL
+74 RAIPTGQCGLL

-107 DALNIMHN
+107 DALNIIHN
-115 AQITT
+115 
-120 TPSTPNSKLSTKCS
+120 PHD
-134 PKLGELS
+134 
-141 EGLRGMQ
+141 
-148 TLNSKLSTLNSKL
+148 
-161 NNGWLIVT
+161 NGWLIIT

-179 PQQAFETKRLII
+179 TKQTFEKKRLTI
-191 RKGEIVD
+191 RKGEEID
-198 SEKVIHSLAEWGFE
+198 TETIIRSLTEWGFE

-227 SILDIFSFSN
+227 SIIDIFSFSN
-237 ERPYRIDFW
+237 ERPYRIDLW
-246 DDEVES
+246 GDEVES
-252 IRVFDIEKQLSI
+252 IRIFDIEKQLSI
-264 NEVEEISILP
+264 NEIDEINILP
-274 NVTAKGDKET
+274 NVTSKSNKET
-284 ISIFNFLPSDTII
+284 VSIFNFLPQDTII

-327 DVLNILIN
+327 DVLNLLIN

-343 ANFRHITLKNS
+343 VDFRHITLKN
-354 TLLNSQLSTECSP
+354 THILNNTQPS
-367 KLGEVHEVGRGML
+367 

-394 NFDIVAESLRSFIND
+394 NFDIVADSLRSFINE

-416 SDSKKQTDRIASIF
+416 SDSKKQTDRIAAIF

-438 FTPIEGTIHE
+438 FTAIEGTIHE

-527 LLYQNDDVIFVS
+527 LLYQNDDAIFVS

-555 PPRIN
+555 PPRMN
-560 KLGTGAW
+560 KLGSGAW

-586 QLYAARKAE
+586 LLYAARKAE

-618 TPDQATSTADI
+618 TPDQAKSTADI
-629 KHDMESAL
+629 KQDMESSL

-685 FSERLKEFP
+685 FSERLKDFP
-694 CRVEYL
+694 CKVEYL

-710 VIKQDLADGKID
+710 LIKQQLAEGKID
-722 ILIGTHKIVGKEIK
+722 ILIGTHKIVGKDIL

-785 GARDLSILTTPPPN
+785 GARDLSILTTPPSN

-805 EVCSYDDEIIRDAI
+805 EVCTYDDEIIRDAI

-864 EQLEE
+864 EQLEQ

-880 ILIATS
+880 VLIATS

-930 LIAPPFNMLTSDA
+930 LMAPPLNALTSDA

-994 ILNEALAE
+994 ILNEALSE
-1002 LRDQEFSGLFADR
+1002 LRDQEFSQLFADR
-1015 KDAKDNY
+1015 KDANNNY
-1022 VSDCFIESDM
+1022 VHDCFIESDM

-1047 MALYRELDNIQNER
+1047 MALYRELDNIQDEH
-1061 ALEEYKK
+1061 ALEEYRK
-1068 RLNDRFGRIPD
+1068 RLTDRFGRIPD

-1105 RGKMHAYLVT
+1105 RGKMHAYLVSNT
-1115 NQKSAFYESKEF
+1115 KSAFYESKEF
-1127 ETLIQFCMA
+1127 ETLIQFCMT

-1161 DAYNIFNELNI
+1161 DAYSIFNELSI
-1172 NT
+1172 KK

>member
-1 MNYKDIIQILVGHP
+1 MNYKDIIQILTGHP
-15 LIKDITKWMNSESK
+15 LVKDTTKWMKSK
-29 DLQLNGL
+29 SQNLQINGL

-48 QQVSG
+48 QQKSK
-53 AKILVVM
+53 AKMLVVM

-74 RAMPTAKCGLL
+74 RAMPTGECGLL

-107 DALNIMHN
+107 DALNIIHN
-115 AQITT
+115 SQ
-120 TPSTPNSKLSTKCS
+120 
-134 PKLGELS
+134 
-141 EGLRGMQ
+141 
-148 TLNSKLSTLNSKL
+148 
-161 NNGWLIVT
+161 NNGWLIIT

-179 PQQAFETKRLII
+179 TQQTFEKKRLTI
-191 RKGEIVD
+191 RKGEEID
-198 SEKVIHSLAEWGFE
+198 SELIVHSLTEWGFE
-212 LVEFV
+212 FVEFV

-227 SILDIFSFSN
+227 SIIDIFSFSN
-237 ERPYRIDFW
+237 ERPYRIDLW
-246 DDEVES
+246 GDEVES

-264 NEVEEISILP
+264 NEIDEINILP
-274 NVTAKGDKET
+274 NVTAKGDNDT
-284 ISIFNFLPSDTII
+284 VSIFNFLPQDTVI

-327 DVLNILIN
+327 DVLNLLIN
-335 GNIAKEQI
+335 GNIAKEQM
-343 ANFRHITLKNS
+343 ANFRHITLKNTS
-354 TLLNSQLSTECSP
+354 LLSSQATTLT
-367 KLGEVHEVGRGML
+367 
-380 TLNFNQSA
+380 FNQSA

-394 NFDIVAESLRSFIND
+394 NFDIVANSLRSFINE

-416 SDSKKQTDRIASIF
+416 SDSKKQTDRIAAIF
-430 DERGDNIH
+430 DERGDNIY
-438 FTPIEGTIHE
+438 FTAIEGTIHE

-513 MVAENN
+513 MVTENN

-527 LLYQNDDVIFVS
+527 LIYLNDDAIFVS

-555 PPRIN
+555 PPRMN
-560 KLGTGAW
+560 KLGSGAW
-567 ERLKERTKAKVKDI
+567 ERLKERTKTKVKDI

-586 QLYAARKAE
+586 LLYAARKAE

-618 TPDQATSTADI
+618 TPDQAKSTADI
-629 KHDMESAL
+629 KQDMESSL

-685 FSERLKEFP
+685 FSERLKDFP
-694 CRVEYL
+694 CKVEYL

-710 VIKQDLADGKID
+710 LIKQQLAEGKID
-722 ILIGTHKIVGKEIK
+722 ILIGTHKIVGKEIQ

-805 EVCSYDDEIIRDAI
+805 EVCTYDDEIIRDAI

-850 PDARVAVAHGQMPT
+850 PDARIAVAHGQMPT
-864 EQLEE
+864 EQLEQ

-880 ILIATS
+880 VLIATS

-916 RGRVGRSNRKAYCY
+916 RGRVGRSNRKAFCY
-930 LIAPPFNMLTSDA
+930 LMAPPLNMLTSDA

-1002 LRDQEFSGLFADR
+1002 LRDQEFSQLFADR
-1015 KDAKDNY
+1015 RDANTNF
-1022 VSDCFIESDM
+1022 VNDCFIESDM

-1061 ALEEYKK
+1061 ALEEYRK
-1068 RLNDRFGRIPD
+1068 RLTDRFGRIPD

-1097 GVERLILK
+1097 GIERLILK
-1105 RGKMHAYLVT
+1105 RGKMHAYLVSNT
-1115 NQKSAFYESKEF
+1115 KSAFYESKEF

-1161 DAYNIFNELNI
+1161 DAYNIFNELSI
-1172 NT
+1172 KK

>member
-1 MNYKDIIQILVGHP
+1 MNYNDIIQILAGHP
-15 LIKDITKWMNSESK
+15 LVKDATKWMKSK
-29 DLQLNGL
+29 SQNLQINGL
-36 QASGKGMMLSAI
+36 QASGKGMMLGAI
-48 QQVSG
+48 QQKSK
-53 AKILVVM
+53 AKMLVVM

-74 RAMPTAKCGLL
+74 RAIPTGQCGLL

-107 DALNIMHN
+107 DALNIIHN
-115 AQITT
+115 
-120 TPSTPNSKLSTKCS
+120 PHD
-134 PKLGELS
+134 
-141 EGLRGMQ
+141 
-148 TLNSKLSTLNSKL
+148 
-161 NNGWLIVT
+161 NGWLIIT

-179 PQQAFETKRLII
+179 TKQTFEKKRLTI
-191 RKGEIVD
+191 RKGEEID
-198 SEKVIHSLAEWGFE
+198 TETIIRSLTEWGFE

-227 SILDIFSFSN
+227 SIIDIFSFSN
-237 ERPYRIDFW
+237 ERPYRIDLW
-246 DDEVES
+246 GDEVES
-252 IRVFDIEKQLSI
+252 IRIFDIEKQLSI
-264 NEVEEISILP
+264 NEIDEINILP
-274 NVTAKGDKET
+274 NVTAKSNKET
-284 ISIFNFLPSDTII
+284 VSIFNFLPQDTII

-327 DVLNILIN
+327 DVLNLLIN

-343 ANFRHITLKNS
+343 VDFRHITLKN
-354 TLLNSQLSTECSP
+354 THILNNTQPS
-367 KLGEVHEVGRGML
+367 

-394 NFDIVAESLRSFIND
+394 NFDIVADSLRSFINE

-416 SDSKKQTDRIASIF
+416 SDSKKQTDRIAAIF

-438 FTPIEGTIHE
+438 FTAIEGTIHE

-527 LLYQNDDVIFVS
+527 LLYQNDDAIFVS

-555 PPRIN
+555 PPRMN
-560 KLGTGAW
+560 KLGSGAW

-586 QLYAARKAE
+586 LLYAARKAE

-618 TPDQATSTADI
+618 TPDQAKSTADI
-629 KHDMESAL
+629 KQDMESSL

-685 FSERLKEFP
+685 FSERLKDFP
-694 CRVEYL
+694 CKVEYL

-710 VIKQDLADGKID
+710 LIKQQLAEGKID
-722 ILIGTHKIVGKEIK
+722 ILIGTHKIVGKDIL

-785 GARDLSILTTPPPN
+785 GARDLSILTTPPSN

-805 EVCSYDDEIIRDAI
+805 EVCTYDDEIIRDAI

-864 EQLEE
+864 EQLEQ

-880 ILIATS
+880 VLIATS

-930 LIAPPFNMLTSDA
+930 LMAPPLNALTSDA

-994 ILNEALAE
+994 ILNEALSE
-1002 LRDQEFSGLFADR
+1002 LRDQEFSQLFADR
-1015 KDAKDNY
+1015 KDANNNY
-1022 VSDCFIESDM
+1022 VHDCFIESDM

-1047 MALYRELDNIQNER
+1047 MALYRELDNIQDER
-1061 ALEEYKK
+1061 ALEEYRK
-1068 RLNDRFGRIPD
+1068 RLTDRFGRIPD

-1105 RGKMHAYLVT
+1105 RGKMHAYLVSNT
-1115 NQKSAFYESKEF
+1115 KSAFYESKEF
-1127 ETLIQFCMA
+1127 ETLIQFCMT

-1161 DAYNIFNELNI
+1161 DAYSIFNELSI
-1172 NT
+1172 KK

>member
-1 MNYKDIIQILVGHP
+1 MNYKDIIQLLATHP
-15 LIKDITKWMNSESK
+15 MLKDVARWMNSNAQS
-29 DLQLNGL
+29 LHLGGL
-36 QASGKGMMLSAI
+36 HASGKSMMLNAI
-48 QQVSG
+48 QQTTG
-53 AKILVVM
+53 MKMLVVA

-74 RAMPTAKCGLL
+74 RAMPVGKCGLL

-107 DALNIMHN
+107 DALNIMHETRDTRHETRD
-115 AQITT
+115 A
-120 TPSTPNSKLSTKCS
+120 
-134 PKLGELS
+134 
-141 EGLRGMQ
+141 R
-148 TLNSKLSTLNSKL
+148 LSTLNSQL

-179 PQQAFETKRLII
+179 PRQTFETKRLTI
-191 RKGEIVD
+191 RKGEEID
-198 SEKVIHSLAEWGFE
+198 SELVVRNLAEWGFE

-246 DDEVES
+246 GDEVES

-264 NEVEEISILP
+264 NEVEEINILP
-274 NVTAKGDKET
+274 NVTAKDGEET
-284 ISIFNFLPSDTII
+284 VSIFNFLPSDTII
-297 CWANMTFAIE
+297 CWSNMTFALE
-307 RINDIYDDTLIK
+307 RLNDIYDDTLVK
-319 QHSEKNVA
+319 QHSEKNIA
-327 DVLNILIN
+327 DVLNVLIN
-335 GNIAKEQI
+335 GNIAKEQCASFKHI
-343 ANFRHITLKNS
+343 YLDKRHETRNAK
-354 TLLNSQLSTECSP
+354 LS
-367 KLGEVHEVGRGML
+367 
-380 TLNFNQSA
+380 TLNFNQST

-394 NFDIVAESLRSFIND
+394 NFDIVSESLRSFIND
-409 GYAIHIC
+409 GYAIYIC
-416 SDSKKQTDRIASIF
+416 SDSKKQTDRIAAIF

-438 FTPIEGTIHE
+438 FTPVEGTIHE

-513 MVAENN
+513 MVADNN
-519 GKRQEVIK
+519 GKKQEVIK

-595 KGFQFTP
+595 KGFQFSP

-618 TPDQATSTADI
+618 TPDQAKSTADI
-629 KHDMESAL
+629 KHDMESTL

-700 SRAKKPSEVK
+700 SRAKKPAEVK
-710 VIKQDLADGKID
+710 QIRQDLADGKID
-722 ILIGTHKIVGKEIK
+722 ILIGTHKIVGKDIQ

-850 PDARVAVAHGQMPT
+850 PYARVAVAHGQMPT
-864 EQLEE
+864 QELEE

-880 ILIATS
+880 VLIATS

-916 RGRVGRSNRKAYCY
+916 RGRVGRSNRKAFCY

-994 ILNEALAE
+994 ILNEALSE
-1002 LRDQEFSGLFADR
+1002 LRDQEFSQLFADR
-1015 KDAKDNY
+1015 KDANDNY
-1022 VSDCFIESDM
+1022 VHDCFIESDM

-1061 ALEEYKK
+1061 ALEEYKQ
-1068 RLNDRFGRIPD
+1068 RLTDRFGRIPD

-1105 RGKMHAYLVT
+1105 RGKMHAYLVS

-1127 ETLIQFCMA
+1127 EELIQYCMT

-1161 DAYNIFNELNI
+1161 DAYNVFNELSLKKAI
-1172 NT
+1172 SSK

>member
-1 MNYKDIIQILVGHP
+1 MNYKDIIQILTGHP
-15 LIKDITKWMNSESK
+15 LVKDTTKWMKSK
-29 DLQLNGL
+29 SQNLQINGL

-48 QQVSG
+48 QQKSK
-53 AKILVVM
+53 AKMLVVM

-74 RAMPTAKCGLL
+74 RAMPTGECGLL

-107 DALNIMHN
+107 DALNIIHN
-115 AQITT
+115 SQ
-120 TPSTPNSKLSTKCS
+120 
-134 PKLGELS
+134 
-141 EGLRGMQ
+141 
-148 TLNSKLSTLNSKL
+148 
-161 NNGWLIVT
+161 NNGWLIIT

-179 PQQAFETKRLII
+179 TQQTFEKKRLTI
-191 RKGEIVD
+191 RKGEEID
-198 SEKVIHSLAEWGFE
+198 SELIVRSLTEWGFE
-212 LVEFV
+212 FVEFV

-227 SILDIFSFSN
+227 SIIDIFSFSN
-237 ERPYRIDFW
+237 ERPYRIDLW
-246 DDEVES
+246 GDEVES

-264 NEVEEISILP
+264 NEIDEINILP
-274 NVTAKGDKET
+274 NVTAKGDKDT
-284 ISIFNFLPSDTII
+284 VSIFNFLPQDTVI

-327 DVLNILIN
+327 DVLNLLIN
-335 GNIAKEQI
+335 GNIAKEQM
-343 ANFRHITLKNS
+343 ANFRHITLKNTS
-354 TLLNSQLSTECSP
+354 LLSSQATTLT
-367 KLGEVHEVGRGML
+367 
-380 TLNFNQSA
+380 FNQSA

-394 NFDIVAESLRSFIND
+394 NFDIVANSLRSFINE

-416 SDSKKQTDRIASIF
+416 SDSKKQTDRIAAIF

-438 FTPIEGTIHE
+438 FTAIEGTIHE

-513 MVAENN
+513 MVTENN

-527 LLYQNDDVIFVS
+527 LIYLNDDAIFVS

-555 PPRIN
+555 PPRMN
-560 KLGTGAW
+560 KLGSGAW

-586 QLYAARKAE
+586 LLYAARKAE

-618 TPDQATSTADI
+618 TPDQAKSTADI
-629 KHDMESAL
+629 KQDMESSL

-685 FSERLKEFP
+685 FSERLKDFP
-694 CRVEYL
+694 CKVEYL

-710 VIKQDLADGKID
+710 LIKQQLAEGKID
-722 ILIGTHKIVGKEIK
+722 ILIGTHKIVGKEIQ

-805 EVCSYDDEIIRDAI
+805 EVCTYDDEIIRDAI

-850 PDARVAVAHGQMPT
+850 PDARIAVAHGQMPT
-864 EQLEE
+864 EQLEQ

-880 ILIATS
+880 VLIATS

-916 RGRVGRSNRKAYCY
+916 RGRVGRSNRKAFCY
-930 LIAPPFNMLTSDA
+930 LMAPPLNMLTSDA

-1002 LRDQEFSGLFADR
+1002 LRDQEFSQLFADR
-1015 KDAKDNY
+1015 RDANTNF
-1022 VSDCFIESDM
+1022 VNDCFIESDM

-1061 ALEEYKK
+1061 ALEEYRK
-1068 RLNDRFGRIPD
+1068 RLTDRFGRIPD

-1105 RGKMHAYLVT
+1105 RGKMHAYLVSNT
-1115 NQKSAFYESKEF
+1115 KSTFYESKEF

-1161 DAYNIFNELNI
+1161 DAYNIFNELSKKK
-1172 NT
+1172 

>member
-1 MNYKDIIQILVGHP
+1 MNYNDIIQILAGHP
-15 LIKDITKWMNSESK
+15 LVKDATKWIKSK
-29 DLQLNGL
+29 SQNLQINGL
-36 QASGKGMMLSAI
+36 QASGKGMMLGAI
-48 QQVSG
+48 QQKSK
-53 AKILVVM
+53 AKMLVVM

-74 RAMPTAKCGLL
+74 RAIPTGQCGLL

-107 DALNIMHN
+107 DALNIIHN
-115 AQITT
+115 
-120 TPSTPNSKLSTKCS
+120 PHD
-134 PKLGELS
+134 
-141 EGLRGMQ
+141 
-148 TLNSKLSTLNSKL
+148 
-161 NNGWLIVT
+161 NGWLIIT

-179 PQQAFETKRLII
+179 TKQTFEKKRLTI
-191 RKGEIVD
+191 RKGEEID
-198 SEKVIHSLAEWGFE
+198 SEAIIRSLTEWGFE

-227 SILDIFSFSN
+227 SIIDIFSFSN
-237 ERPYRIDFW
+237 ERPYRIDLW
-246 DDEVES
+246 GDEVES
-252 IRVFDIEKQLSI
+252 IRIFDIEKQLSI
-264 NEVEEISILP
+264 NEIDEINILP
-274 NVTAKGDKET
+274 NVTAKSNKET
-284 ISIFNFLPSDTII
+284 VSIFNFLPQDTII

-327 DVLNILIN
+327 DVLNLLIN

-343 ANFRHITLKNS
+343 VDFRHITLKN
-354 TLLNSQLSTECSP
+354 TNLLNSAQPS
-367 KLGEVHEVGRGML
+367 

-394 NFDIVAESLRSFIND
+394 NFDIVADSLRSFINE

-416 SDSKKQTDRIASIF
+416 SDSKKQTDRIAAIF

-438 FTPIEGTIHE
+438 FTAIEGTIHE

-527 LLYQNDDVIFVS
+527 LLYQNDDAIFVS

-555 PPRIN
+555 PPRMN
-560 KLGTGAW
+560 KLGSGAW

-586 QLYAARKAE
+586 LLYAARKAE

-618 TPDQATSTADI
+618 TPDQAKSTADI
-629 KHDMESAL
+629 KQDMESSL

-685 FSERLKEFP
+685 FSERLKDFP
-694 CRVEYL
+694 CKVEYL

-710 VIKQDLADGKID
+710 LIKQQLAEGKID
-722 ILIGTHKIVGKEIK
+722 ILIGTHKIVGKDIL

-785 GARDLSILTTPPPN
+785 GARDLSILTTPPSN

-805 EVCSYDDEIIRDAI
+805 EVCTYDDEIIRDAI

-864 EQLEE
+864 EQLEQ

-880 ILIATS
+880 VLIATS

-930 LIAPPFNMLTSDA
+930 LMAPPLNALTSDA

-994 ILNEALAE
+994 ILNEALSE
-1002 LRDQEFSGLFADR
+1002 LRDQEFSQLFADR
-1015 KDAKDNY
+1015 KDANNNY
-1022 VSDCFIESDM
+1022 VHDCFIESDM

-1047 MALYRELDNIQNER
+1047 MALYRELDNIQDER
-1061 ALEEYKK
+1061 ALEEYRK
-1068 RLNDRFGRIPD
+1068 RLTDRFGRIPD

-1105 RGKMHAYLVT
+1105 RGKMHAYLVSNT
-1115 NQKSAFYESKEF
+1115 KSAFYESKEF
-1127 ETLIQFCMA
+1127 ETLIQFCMT

-1161 DAYNIFNELNI
+1161 DAYSIFNELSI
-1172 NT
+1172 KK

>member
-15 LIKDITKWMNSESK
+15 LIKDITKWMNSDSK
-29 DLQLNGL
+29 GLQINGL

-48 QQVSG
+48 QQSFD
-53 AKILVVM
+53 AKMLIVM

-74 RAMPTAKCGLL
+74 RAMPIGTCGLL
-85 PSSYKKSPKHGGLDL
+85 PSSYKKSPKQGGLDL

-107 DALNIMHN
+107 DALNIIHKTQDN
-115 AQITT
+115 NKKD
-120 TPSTPNSKLSTKCS
+120 NSQ
-134 PKLGELS
+134 P
-141 EGLRGMQ
+141 
-148 TLNSKLSTLNSKL
+148 STLNSQL
-161 NNGWLIVT
+161 NDGWLIVT
-169 SPEGLIERVA
+169 SPEGLIERVE
-179 PQQAFETKRLII
+179 PQQTFETKRLTI
-191 RKGEIVD
+191 RKGEEID
-198 SEKVIHSLAEWGFE
+198 SELIIKNLAEWGFE

-343 ANFRHITLKNS
+343 ANFRHITLKNTS
-354 TLLNSQLSTECSP
+354 LLSYQPS
-367 KLGEVHEVGRGML
+367 

-394 NFDIVAESLRSFIND
+394 NFDIVADSLHSFIND

-805 EVCSYDDEIIRDAI
+805 EVCTYDDEIIRDAI

-850 PDARVAVAHGQMPT
+850 PDARIAVAHGQMPT

-880 ILIATS
+880 VLIATS

-994 ILNEALAE
+994 ILNEALTE

-1068 RLNDRFGRIPD
+1068 RLTDRFGRIPD
-1079 EAGDLMTMVRLR
+1079 EASDLMTMVRLR

-1105 RGKMHAYLVT
+1105 RGKMHAYLVS
-1115 NQKSAFYESKEF
+1115 NQKSTFYESKEF
-1127 ETLIQFCMA
+1127 EELIQYCMS

-1161 DAYNIFNELNI
+1161 DAYNIFNELSLKK
-1172 NT
+1172 

>member
-1 MNYKDIIQILVGHP
+1 MNYNNIIQILAGHP
-15 LIKDITKWMNSESK
+15 LVKDATKWIKSK
-29 DLQLNGL
+29 SQNLQINGL
-36 QASGKGMMLSAI
+36 QASGKGMMLGAI
-48 QQVSG
+48 QQKSK
-53 AKILVVM
+53 AKMLVVM

-74 RAMPTAKCGLL
+74 RAIPTGQCGLL

-107 DALNIMHN
+107 DALNIIHN
-115 AQITT
+115 
-120 TPSTPNSKLSTKCS
+120 PHD
-134 PKLGELS
+134 
-141 EGLRGMQ
+141 
-148 TLNSKLSTLNSKL
+148 
-161 NNGWLIVT
+161 NGWLIIT

-179 PQQAFETKRLII
+179 TKQTFEKKRLTI
-191 RKGEIVD
+191 RKGEEID
-198 SEKVIHSLAEWGFE
+198 TEAIIRSLTEWGFE

-227 SILDIFSFSN
+227 SIIDIFSFSN
-237 ERPYRIDFW
+237 ERPYRIDLW
-246 DDEVES
+246 GDEVES
-252 IRVFDIEKQLSI
+252 IRIFDIEKQLSI
-264 NEVEEISILP
+264 NEIDEINILP
-274 NVTAKGDKET
+274 NVTAKSNKET
-284 ISIFNFLPSDTII
+284 VSIFNFLPQDTII

-327 DVLNILIN
+327 DVLNLLIN

-343 ANFRHITLKNS
+343 VDFRHITLKN
-354 TLLNSQLSTECSP
+354 TNLLNSAQPS
-367 KLGEVHEVGRGML
+367 

-394 NFDIVAESLRSFIND
+394 NFDIVADSLRSFINE

-416 SDSKKQTDRIASIF
+416 SDSKKQTDRIAAIF

-438 FTPIEGTIHE
+438 FTAIEGTIHE

-519 GKRQEVIK
+519 SKRQEVIK
-527 LLYQNDDVIFVS
+527 LLYQNDDAIFVS

-555 PPRIN
+555 PPRMN
-560 KLGTGAW
+560 KLGSGAW

-586 QLYAARKAE
+586 LLYAARKAE

-618 TPDQATSTADI
+618 TPDQAKSTADI
-629 KHDMESAL
+629 KQDMESSL

-685 FSERLKEFP
+685 FSERLKDFP
-694 CRVEYL
+694 CKVEYL

-710 VIKQDLADGKID
+710 LIKQQLAEGKID
-722 ILIGTHKIVGKEIK
+722 ILIGTHKIVGKDIL

-785 GARDLSILTTPPPN
+785 GARDLSILTTPPSN

-805 EVCSYDDEIIRDAI
+805 EVCTYDDEIIRDAI

-864 EQLEE
+864 EQLEQ

-880 ILIATS
+880 VLIATS

-930 LIAPPFNMLTSDA
+930 LMAPPLNALTSDA

-994 ILNEALAE
+994 ILNEALSE
-1002 LRDQEFSGLFADR
+1002 LRDQEFSQLFADR
-1015 KDAKDNY
+1015 KDANNNY
-1022 VSDCFIESDM
+1022 VHDCFIESDM

-1047 MALYRELDNIQNER
+1047 MALYRELDNIQDER
-1061 ALEEYKK
+1061 ALEEYRK
-1068 RLNDRFGRIPD
+1068 RLTDRFGRIPD

-1105 RGKMHAYLVT
+1105 RGKMHAYLVSNT
-1115 NQKSAFYESKEF
+1115 KSAFYESKEF
-1127 ETLIQFCMA
+1127 ETLIQFCMT

-1161 DAYNIFNELNI
+1161 DAYSIFNELSI
-1172 NT
+1172 KK

>member
-1 MNYKDIIQILVGHP
+1 MNYKDIIQILAGHP
-15 LIKDITKWMNSESK
+15 LIKDITKWMNSDSK
-29 DLQLNGL
+29 GLQLNGL
-36 QASGKGMMLSAI
+36 QASGKGMMLNAI

-53 AKILVVM
+53 AKMLVVM

-74 RAMPTAKCGLL
+74 RAMPTGKCGLL

-115 AQITT
+115 AQFTT
-120 TPSTPNSKLSTKCS
+120 TPSTP
-134 PKLGELS
+134 
-141 EGLRGMQ
+141 
-148 TLNSKLSTLNSKL
+148 NSKLSTLNSKL

-169 SPEGLIERVA
+169 SPEGLIERVT
-179 PQQAFETKRLII
+179 PQQTFETKRLTI

-284 ISIFNFLPSDTII
+284 ISIFNFLPADTII

-354 TLLNSQLSTECSP
+354 SLLNSQPS
-367 KLGEVHEVGRGML
+367 

-394 NFDIVAESLRSFIND
+394 NFDIVADSLRSFIND

-880 ILIATS
+880 VLIATS

-1068 RLNDRFGRIPD
+1068 RLTDRFGRIPD

-1105 RGKMHAYLVT
+1105 RGKMHAYLVS

-1127 ETLIQFCMA
+1127 EELIQYCMT

-1161 DAYNIFNELNI
+1161 DAYNIFNELKQS
-1172 NT
+1172 

>member
-1 MNYKDIIQILVGHP
+1 MIYKDIIQILAGHP
-15 LIKDITKWMNSESK
+15 LLKDISKWMNSDSK
-29 DLQLNGL
+29 GLQLNGL

-48 QQVSG
+48 QQSFD
-53 AKILVVM
+53 AKMLIVM

-74 RAMPTAKCGLL
+74 RAMPIGTCGLL
-85 PSSYKKSPKHGGLDL
+85 PSSYKKSPKQGGLDL

-107 DALNIMHN
+107 DALNIIHKTQDN
-115 AQITT
+115 NKKD
-120 TPSTPNSKLSTKCS
+120 NS
-134 PKLGELS
+134 
-141 EGLRGMQ
+141 Q
-148 TLNSKLSTLNSKL
+148 LSTLNSQL
-161 NNGWLIVT
+161 NDGWLIVT
-169 SPEGLIERVA
+169 SPEGLIERVE
-179 PQQAFETKRLII
+179 PQQTFETKRLTI
-191 RKGEIVD
+191 RKGEEID
-198 SEKVIHSLAEWGFE
+198 SELIIKNLAEWGFE

-343 ANFRHITLKNS
+343 ANFRHITLKNTS
-354 TLLNSQLSTECSP
+354 LLSYQPS
-367 KLGEVHEVGRGML
+367 

-394 NFDIVAESLRSFIND
+394 NFDIVADSLHSFIND

-754 VKEKLKAMKVNVDTL
+754 VKEKLKALKVNVDTL

-799 RYPVTT
+799 RYPVAT
-805 EVCSYDDEIIRDAI
+805 ELCTYDDETIRTAI
-819 VTEMNR
+819 TDEMNR
-825 NGQVFLINNRVQNIY
+825 NGQVFFINNRVQNIY
-840 LIEQKVRALV
+840 LIEQKIRALV
-850 PDARVAVAHGQMPT
+850 PEARVAIAHGQMPT
-864 EQLEE
+864 DQLEQ

-880 ILIATS
+880 VLIATS

-900 IVHNAH
+900 IVNNAH

-916 RGRVGRSNRKAYCY
+916 RGRVGRSNRKAFCY
-930 LIAPPFNMLTSDA
+930 LIAPPLNMLTSDA

-994 ILNEALAE
+994 ILNEALSE
-1002 LRDQEFSGLFADR
+1002 LRDQEFSQLFADQR
-1015 KDAKDNY
+1015 QTNNTY

-1047 MALYRELDNIQNER
+1047 IALYRELDNIQTEQ

-1068 RLNDRFGRIPD
+1068 RLTDRFGRIPD
-1079 EAGDLMTMVRLR
+1079 EANDLMTMVRLR

-1097 GVERLILK
+1097 GVERLSLK
-1105 RGKMHAYLVT
+1105 NGKMNAYLIS
-1115 NQKSAFYESKEF
+1115 NQNSAFYSSAEF
-1127 ETLIQFCMA
+1127 NNLLQYCFA
-1136 NYKRCALSEKDNKR
+1136 NARRCALIEKSNKN
-1150 IVQVSNINSVD
+1150 IVQISNITSVQ
-1161 DAYNIFNELNI
+1161 DAYEIFENLDLMLK
-1172 NT
+1172 TTK

>member
-1 MNYKDIIQILVGHP
+1 MIYKDIIQILAGHP
-15 LIKDITKWMNSESK
+15 LVKDITKWINSDSK
-29 DLQLNGL
+29 GLQLNGL

-48 QQVSG
+48 QQTSE
-53 AKILVVM
+53 AKMLVVM

-74 RAMPTAKCGLL
+74 RAMPTGRCGLL

-107 DALNIMHN
+107 DALNIIHK
-115 AQITT
+115 T
-120 TPSTPNSKLSTKCS
+120 TPNSSLLTPHS
-134 PKLGELS
+134 
-141 EGLRGMQ
+141 
-148 TLNSKLSTLNSKL
+148 
-161 NNGWLIVT
+161 NGWLIVT
-169 SPEGLIERVA
+169 SPEGLIERVT
-179 PQQAFETKRLII
+179 PQQTFETKRLGI
-191 RKGEIVD
+191 RKGEEVD
-198 SEKVIHSLAEWGFE
+198 SEKVIRSLAEWGFE

-246 DDEVES
+246 DNEIES

-264 NEVEEISILP
+264 NEVEEINILP

-297 CWANMTFAIE
+297 CWSNMTFAIE

-327 DVLNILIN
+327 DVLNLLIN

-354 TLLNSQLSTECSP
+354 SLLTPNSS
-367 KLGEVHEVGRGML
+367 
-380 TLNFNQSA
+380 LNFNQSA

-394 NFDIVAESLRSFIND
+394 NFDIVADSLRSFIND

-430 DERGDNIH
+430 DERCDNIH

-618 TPDQATSTADI
+618 TPDQAKSTADI

-685 FSERLKEFP
+685 FSERLKDFP
-694 CRVEYL
+694 CKVEYL
-700 SRAKKPSEVK
+700 SRAKKPAEVK
-710 VIKQDLADGKID
+710 QIKQQLADGKID
-722 ILIGTHKIVGKEIK
+722 ILIGTHKIVGKDIV

-785 GARDLSILTTPPPN
+785 GARDLSILTTPPSN
-799 RYPVTT
+799 RYPVAT
-805 EVCSYDDEIIRDAI
+805 EVCTYDDEIIRDAI

-880 ILIATS
+880 VLIATS

-930 LIAPPFNMLTSDA
+930 LVAPPFNMLTSDA

-994 ILNEALAE
+994 ILNEALSE
-1002 LRDQEFSGLFADR
+1002 LRDQEFSQLFADR
-1015 KDAKDNY
+1015 KDANNNY
-1022 VSDCFIESDM
+1022 VHDCFIESDM

-1047 MALYRELDNIQNER
+1047 MALYRELDNIQNEH
-1061 ALEEYKK
+1061 ALEEYRK
-1068 RLNDRFGRIPD
+1068 RLTDRFGRIPD

-1105 RGKMHAYLVT
+1105 RGKMHAYLVS
-1115 NQKSAFYESKEF
+1115 NQKSAFYESAEF
-1127 ETLIQFCMA
+1127 ETLIQFCMT
-1136 NYKRCALSEKDNKR
+1136 NYKRCALSEKDDKR

-1161 DAYNIFNELNI
+1161 DAYNVFNELNKTTNI
-1172 NT
+1172 LL

>member
-1 MNYKDIIQILVGHP
+1 MHYSSIIQLLRKHP
-15 LIKDITKWMNSESK
+15 LTKDAAKWVKSK
-29 DLQLNGL
+29 SQTLQINGL
-36 QASGKGMMLSAI
+36 QASGKSMMMCAI
-48 QQVSG
+48 WQTSKS
-53 AKILVVM
+53 KILYVA
-60 EDAETAAYLYNDIN
+60 EDAETAAYFYNDIN
-74 RAMPTAKCGLL
+74 RAIPANQCGLL
-85 PSSYKKSPKHGGLDL
+85 PSSYKKSPKHGAIDL

-107 DALNIMHN
+107 DALNTIN
-115 AQITT
+115 KTRDTNQDA
-120 TPSTPNSKLSTKCS
+120 N
-134 PKLGELS
+134 
-141 EGLRGMQ
+141 
-148 TLNSKLSTLNSKL
+148 
-161 NNGWLIVT
+161 WLIVT

-179 PQQAFETKRLII
+179 PQQTLQSHRITI
-191 RKGEIVD
+191 RKSEDID
-198 SEKVIHSLAEWGFE
+198 SEQLIQTLNEWGFE

-227 SILDIFSFSN
+227 SIIDIFSFSN
-237 ERPYRIDFW
+237 ERPYRIDLW
-246 DDEVES
+246 GDTVES
-252 IRVFDIEKQLSI
+252 IRIFDIEKQLSI
-264 NEVEEISILP
+264 NEIESVDILP
-274 NVTAKGDKET
+274 NISAKDNKES

-297 CWANMTFAIE
+297 CWADFTHTIN
-307 RINDIYDDTLIK
+307 RINQIYDDTLVK
-319 QHSEKNVA
+319 QNSERHIA
-327 DVLNILIN
+327 DLLNLLIN

-343 ANFRHITLKNS
+343 ANFRHITLKNTS
-354 TLLNSQLSTECSP
+354 ILNSQLS
-367 KLGEVHEVGRGML
+367 

-388 QPPYHK
+388 QPLYHK
-394 NFDIVAESLRSFIND
+394 NFDIVANSLRSFIND

-416 SDSKKQTDRIASIF
+416 SDSKKQTDRIAAIF
-430 DERGDNIH
+430 EERNDNIH
-438 FTPIEGTIHE
+438 FTAIEGTIHE
-448 GFIDHDLSVCFFTDH
+448 GFIDHDLSVCYFTDH

-494 QIGDYVVHIDH
+494 QIGDYVVHINH

-513 MVAENN
+513 VSIDHN
-519 GKRQEVIK
+519 GKKQEVIK
-527 LLYQNDDVIFVS
+527 LLYQNDDIVFVS

-555 PPRIN
+555 PPRMN
-560 KLGTGAW
+560 KLGSGAW

-586 QLYAARKAE
+586 LLYAARKAE
-595 KGFQFTP
+595 KGFQFAP
-602 DSYLQHELEAS
+602 DTYLQHELEAS

-618 TPDQATSTADI
+618 TPDQARSTADI
-629 KHDMESAL
+629 KRDMESTL
-637 PMDRLVCGD
+637 PMDRLICGD
-646 VGFGKTELAI
+646 VGFGKTEIAI

-662 ATDGKQVAVLV
+662 VTDSKQVAVLV

-694 CRVEYL
+694 CHIEYI
-700 SRAKKPSEVK
+700 SRAKKPKEVK
-710 VIKQDLADGKID
+710 QIQQNLADGKID
-722 ILIGTHKIVGKEIK
+722 ILIGTHKIVGKDIK

-754 VKEKLKAMKVNVDTL
+754 VKEKLKALKVNVDTL

-799 RYPVTT
+799 RYPVAT
-805 EVCSYDDEIIRDAI
+805 EVCTFDDDIIRTAINDEI
-819 VTEMNR
+819 NR
-825 NGQVFLINNRVQNIY
+825 NGQIFFINNRIQNIHI
-840 LIEQKVRALV
+840 IEQRIRSLV
-850 PDARVAVAHGQMPT
+850 PEARIAVAHGQMPT
-864 EQLEE
+864 EQLEQI
-869 TIIDFIDYEYD
+869 IIDFIDYEYD
-880 ILIATS
+880 VLIATS

-900 IVHNAH
+900 IVNNAH

-916 RGRVGRSNRKAYCY
+916 RGRVGRSNRKAFCY
-930 LIAPPFNMLTSDA
+930 LIAPPLTMLTSDA

-994 ILNEALAE
+994 ILNEALSE
-1002 LRDQEFSGLFADR
+1002 LRDQEFSQLFADR
-1015 KDAKDNY
+1015 RDSNTSF

-1047 MALYRELDNIQNER
+1047 IALYRELDNIQTEQ
-1061 ALEEYKK
+1061 ALSDYCT
-1068 RLNDRFGRIPD
+1068 RLTDRFGRIPD
-1079 EAGDLMTMVRLR
+1079 EANNLMAMVRLR

-1097 GVERLILK
+1097 GVERLTLK
-1105 RGKMHAYLVT
+1105 NGKMNAYLIS
-1115 NQKSAFYESKEF
+1115 NPQSAFYSSAEF
-1127 ETLIQFCMA
+1127 NNLLQYCFA
-1136 NYKRCALSEKDNKR
+1136 NARRCALIEKSGKN
-1150 IVQVSNINSVD
+1150 IVQFNTISTVQ
-1161 DAYNIFNELNI
+1161 DAYDIFYQMTEFNA
-1172 NT
+1172 